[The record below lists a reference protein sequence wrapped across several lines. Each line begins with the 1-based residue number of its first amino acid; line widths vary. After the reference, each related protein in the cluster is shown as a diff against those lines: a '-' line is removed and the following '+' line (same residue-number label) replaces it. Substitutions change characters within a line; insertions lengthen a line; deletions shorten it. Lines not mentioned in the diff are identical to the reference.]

1 MAFLEEYTLLDELG
15 QGGFATVYKVRHNEL
30 GYIRALR
37 VMNAV
42 IARGAEDKTY
52 QRFIDECRLLM
63 RLGNGN
69 HPNIVHISKTLL
81 KEQRAA
87 VEMDFVDGS
96 SLMKY
101 VKKCQGFVPA
111 GDVMRLLEQMSS
123 ALAYCHHDIYRFCM
137 DRLEDDLQDDPDDG
151 SKVLLDS
158 ETVNRLIQKYRVIHN
173 DIHSDNI
180 IRREDGNYVLLDFG
194 LAIQGETVVRSSRR
208 SDGAPE
214 FKAPEK
220 WDGEMELTTQS
231 DIYSFGVVLY
241 EFLTGRVPFPLSPED
256 AGSAKAIYLL
266 GEAHK
271 SQIPDSIF
279 ELRKA
284 AFEKAHPG
292 QKYESPDYPLW
303 LEDVVMK
310 CLEKNPQDRFLDG
323 KELYEFVV
331 RRKEEDRKRLED
343 AFAASNGAILGE
355 LNTVDNCNAT
365 GIIGGGSV
373 PEIQM
378 QYIQSGEDGAKEK
391 KWKRAAVIAA
401 AVAFL
406 ALGYSVFISL
416 KAHSVNSEFD
426 NAEASLNSTV
436 ANLREKLDESSSEL
450 VKVREELDEK
460 TAELERVNAEL
471 EEALKPVK
479 PLSNKHAA
487 IVYLEKQTNYSRE
500 QMQKYPELE
509 GLWEAINTYDCTKYA
524 SYFGLLENS
533 TAYIRILNNMLQNKS
548 FFDKNHSKGKTFVPG
563 GEDQLSVNVYL
574 MSTRAASGSIEL
586 PIPDFLVNLMN

>member
-87 VEMDFVDGS
+87 VEMDFVDGA

-101 VKKCQGFVPA
+101 VKKCQGFVPVK
-111 GDVMRLLEQMSS
+111 DVMRLLEQMSS
-123 ALAYCHHDIYRFCM
+123 ALSYCHHDIYRFCM
-137 DRLEDDLQDDPDDG
+137 DRVEDDLQDDPDDG

-241 EFLTGRVPFPLSPED
+241 EFLTGRVPFPLAPED

-271 SQIPDSIF
+271 SQVPDSIY

-292 QKYESPDYPLW
+292 QKYVTPDYPLW

-331 RRKEEDRKRLED
+331 RKKEEDRKRLED
-343 AFAASNGAILGE
+343 AFAVSNGVVPAE
-355 LNTVDNCNAT
+355 LDIDGSGSVPQ
-365 GIIGGGSV
+365 IVGGGSV
-373 PEIQM
+373 SEIQM
-378 QYIQSGEDGAKEK
+378 HYIPADEDKSKEK
-391 KWKRAAVIAA
+391 TWRIAAIIAAV
-401 AVAFL
+401 VALL
-406 ALGYSVFISL
+406 ALGYAVFTSL
-416 KAHSVNSEFD
+416 KAHDANSEFD
-426 NAEASLNSTV
+426 NVESSLNSTL
-436 ANLREKLDESSSEL
+436 ADLRKQLDETNSTL
-450 VKVREELDEK
+450 ANVREDLDEK
-460 TAELERVNAEL
+460 NVELEKVKAELQ
-471 EEALKPVK
+471 EALKPVS
-479 PLSNKHAA
+479 PLSTKHAA
-487 IVYLEKQTNYSRE
+487 IVYLEKQANYSRE

-509 GLWEAINTYDCTKYA
+509 GLWDAINTYDCTKYA

-548 FFDKNHSKGKTFVPG
+548 YFDKNHSKGKTFVPG

-574 MSTRAASGSIEL
+574 MRTRVASGSSGSS
-586 PIPDFLVNLMN
+586 IPDFLVNILN